1 MKGSFTNIAGDKV
14 EIIKDEI
21 HTYRGTDSQY
31 KCVVYMKDGSEHYL
45 KETFE
50 QVDKV
55 FDLLT
60 PPNYNENRT

>member
-1 MKGSFTNIAGDKV
+1 MKGIFTNIDGNTV

-21 HTYRGTDSQY
+21 HTYRGTDGQY
-31 KCVVYMKDGSEHYL
+31 KCVVYMKDGTDHYL

-60 PPNYNENRT
+60 PVNYNEN